1 MSNPAYKNFLQLRKK
16 IKGEQKE
23 KYSERTL
30 KYYEA
35 LQEAVSRIEYET
47 SWNYLQSVL
56 DYIEKEEFITNKQ
69 VEICDRILEHPDD
82 IITDEQPF

>member
-1 MSNPAYKNFLQLRKK
+1 MSNPAYKNFLQMRHKAKK
-16 IKGEQKE
+16 EQKE

-35 LQEAVSRIEYET
+35 LQEAIGRIEYET

-56 DYIEKEEFITNKQ
+56 DYIEENEFITNKQ
-69 VEICDRILEHPDD
+69 CEICDRILEHPDELLD
-82 IITDEQPF
+82 DSVPF